1 MRAET
6 RERDANGDPVRIM
19 LEAETTLSRFSPQT
33 VRLASDPP
41 QSALALDALL
51 RDPLAGD
58 NLEVTGGAG
67 MSAAAFSG
75 DLLAQVAL
83 LQPVERAL
91 REALGVDMV
100 SIRSPFV
107 QNLVLDGLAT
117 PAEDGSE
124 TTVGNPLDNTSL
136 SFGKYLG
143 SDLFLT
149 MLLRLD
155 TPGDS
160 SSSEPP
166 LLSDIELSLEW
177 ATPFFMLEW
186 SFLPRNANTL
196 FVTDNAITLRWGW
209 RY

>member
-6 RERDANGDPVRIM
+6 RERDANGDPVRII
-19 LEAETTLSRFSPQT
+19 LEAETTLNQFSPET
-33 VRLASDPP
+33 VRLVSDPP
-41 QSALALDALL
+41 QGALALDALV
-51 RDPLAGD
+51 RDPLAGEGA
-58 NLEVTGGAG
+58 EVTGGAG
-67 MSAAAFSG
+67 VSAAAFSG

-117 PAEDGSE
+117 PAEDG
-124 TTVGNPLDNTSL
+124 TAAQVGNPLDNTSL

-155 TPGDS
+155 TSANS

-209 RY
+209 SY